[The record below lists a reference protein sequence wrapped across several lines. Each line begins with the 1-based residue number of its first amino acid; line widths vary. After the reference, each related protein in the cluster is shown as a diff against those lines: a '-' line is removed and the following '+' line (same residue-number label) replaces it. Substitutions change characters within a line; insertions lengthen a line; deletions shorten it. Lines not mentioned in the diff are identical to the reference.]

1 MEDISERKYLNHI
14 QYKKHEKINAHVT
27 NSLKKKKKTKNIISI
42 VKIPLPLLLA
52 HKVEQDLI
60 LI

>member
-14 QYKKHEKINAHVT
+14 QYKKHEKINTHVT
-27 NSLKKKKKTKNIISI
+27 NTLKKKKTKNIISI

>member
-27 NSLKKKKKTKNIISI
+27 NTLKKKKNKE
-42 VKIPLPLLLA
+42 
-52 HKVEQDLI
+52 HHQYC
-60 LI
+60 

>member
-27 NSLKKKKKTKNIISI
+27 NTLKKKKKKRKTSVLLKYLCPSF
-42 VKIPLPLLLA
+42 LPTRLN
-52 HKVEQDLI
+52 KT
-60 LI
+60 